1 MQFPQTDV
9 LKLTDIFVTKVCNFF
24 LLLKKSH
31 ADLKHFF
38 IHMVII
44 PPVLFYVQ
52 SLK

>member
-1 MQFPQTDV
+1 MQFPQTEV
-9 LKLTDIFVTKVCNFF
+9 LKLTDIFVTRVCNFF
-24 LLLKKSH
+24 LLLKKSRT
-31 ADLKHFF
+31 DLKHFF

>member
-1 MQFPQTDV
+1 MQFPQTEV
-9 LKLTDIFVTKVCNFF
+9 LELTDIFVTKVCNFF
-24 LLLKKSH
+24 LLLKKSR

-38 IHMVII
+38 IHMVMI